1 MWELSVVPSVR
12 ALDGLVFLFVCT
24 TPDEG
29 NFREGKDLLRL
40 MDMGEGYSS
49 LWWRRHGAWTSCKA
63 ANTYSI
69 VLYVLV
75 DTSIDPLDA
84 GTEWEAYV
92 S

>member
-49 LWWRRHGAWTSCKA
+49 SWWGGM
-63 ANTYSI
+63 
-69 VLYVLV
+69 VPGLLV
-75 DTSIDPLDA
+75 KQQTLTA
-84 GTEWEAYV
+84 
-92 S
+92 